1 MVRNMNG
8 RTVVVNVDKD
18 DDINVL
24 KQKLNDEEGIPPQEQ
39 RLVFGGKELKPGKTF
54 DDYNITK
61 NSTVH
66 LVLRLVGGC

>member
-1 MVRNMNG
+1 MVKNMDA

-18 DDINVL
+18 DDIAVL
-24 KQKLNDEEGIPPQEQ
+24 NQKLYDQEGIPPEEQ
-39 RLVFGGKELKPGKTF
+39 RLIFGGKELQPGKTF

-66 LVLRLVGGC
+66 LVLRLRGGC